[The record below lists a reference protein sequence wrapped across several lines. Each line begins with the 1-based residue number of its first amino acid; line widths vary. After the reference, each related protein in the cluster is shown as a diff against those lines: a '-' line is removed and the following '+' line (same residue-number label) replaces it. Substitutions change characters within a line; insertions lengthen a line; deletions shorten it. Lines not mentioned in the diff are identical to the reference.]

1 MIAVRPRTLRT
12 LPRRARRVFKMSL
25 LSKKDTARERDA
37 QPGVI
42 ETFEKML
49 DSHVQLMFRNIER

>member
-1 MIAVRPRTLRT
+1 
-12 LPRRARRVFKMSL
+12 MSL